1 MSVTRKES
9 QVQVLF
15 LEDVAPNHRAGDV
28 KEVKNG
34 YGRNYLIPRGMAT
47 LATKA
52 ALQQATALRSAAAER
67 RIKEASDWRVVAEE
81 LEKKPVVI
89 KMRAGPTGRLYGSV
103 TNVMIANELSE
114 MTARPIDRRGIRIP
128 APIRQVGSIKLP
140 IKLFEDV
147 DCEIEVQVEAD
158 TDGSEEFVMEE
169 EPVTIQ
175 QAVEQEDFIAAA
187 VARAQAEDDALA
199 AAARGETP
207 EPEAEPEPE
216 AKADSDEESAETKTE
231 TEAESPETEGT
242 NGDSEETK

>member
-1 MSVTRKES
+1 M
-9 QVQVLF
+9 QVLF

-52 ALQQATALRSAAAER
+52 ALQQATALRAAAAER
-67 RIKEASDWRVVAEE
+67 RIKEASDWRIVAEE

-114 MTARPIDRRGIRIP
+114 MTDRPIDRRGIRIP
-128 APIRQVGSIKLP
+128 VPIRQVGAIKLP

-147 DCEIEVQVEAD
+147 ECEIEVQVEAD
-158 TDGSEEFVMEE
+158 TDSPEELLID
-169 EPVTIQ
+169 EPVTVQEAI
-175 QAVEQEDFIAAA
+175 EHEDFIAAA
-187 VARAQAEDDALA
+187 VARAEAEDAALA
-199 AAARGETP
+199 AAASGEPAP
-207 EPEAEPEPE
+207 EAEAETDPETEAEPE
-216 AKADSDEESAETKTE
+216 AGADSDEVSAE
-231 TEAESPETEGT
+231 TEAEAPEADAPEAETT
-242 NGDSEETK
+242 DGDSEETK

>member
-1 MSVTRKES
+1 M
-9 QVQVLF
+9 QVLF

-114 MTARPIDRRGIRIP
+114 MTDRPIDRRGIRIP

-169 EPVTIQ
+169 SPTIQ
-175 QAVEQEDFIAAA
+175 EAVEQEDFVAAA
-187 VARAQAEDDALA
+187 VARAQAQDDALA

-207 EPEAEPEPE
+207 EPEPE
-216 AKADSDEESAETKTE
+216 AEADSDSDDQSAETKAEPETEPETE
-231 TEAESPETEGT
+231 TEAESPETDST
-242 NGDSEETK
+242 DGDSEETK

>member
-34 YGRNYLIPRGMAT
+34 YGRNFLIPRGKAT
-47 LATKA
+47 IATKA
-52 ALQQATALRSAAAER
+52 ALQQATALRAAAAER

-89 KMRAGPTGRLYGSV
+89 TMRAGPTGRLYGSV

-114 MTARPIDRRGIRIP
+114 MTDRPIDRRGIRIP

-140 IKLFEDV
+140 IKLFEDI
-147 DCEIEVQVEAD
+147 DCEIEIQVEAD
-158 TDGSEEFVMEE
+158 RDGSEEFMME

-199 AAARGETP
+199 AAARGETVP
-207 EPEAEPEPE
+207 E
-216 AKADSDEESAETKTE
+216 ADSDDESAETDAE
-231 TEAESPETEGT
+231 TESEAEAPGAAEGSETEST
-242 NGDSEETK
+242 DGDSEETK

>member
-1 MSVTRKES
+1 M
-9 QVQVLF
+9 QVLF

-34 YGRNYLIPRGMAT
+34 YGRNYLIPKGMAT

-52 ALQQATALRSAAAER
+52 ALQQATALRASAAER

-81 LEKKPVVI
+81 LEKRPVVI
-89 KMRAGPTGRLYGSV
+89 KMRSGPTGRLYGSV

-114 MTARPIDRRGIRIP
+114 MTDRPIDRRGIRISS
-128 APIRQVGSIKLP
+128 PIRQVGSIKLP

-147 DCEIEVQVEAD
+147 DCEIEIQVEAD

-169 EPVTIQ
+169 SVTVQ
-175 QAVEQEDFIAAA
+175 EAVAQEDFIAAA
-187 VARAQAEDDALA
+187 IARAQAEDDALA

-207 EPEAEPEPE
+207 EPETD
-216 AKADSDEESAETKTE
+216 ADSDEEAPEATTE
-231 TEAESPETEGT
+231 TRSTD
-242 NGDSEETK
+242 GDSEET

>member
-1 MSVTRKES
+1 M
-9 QVQVLF
+9 QVLF

-34 YGRNYLIPRGMAT
+34 YGRNYLIPKGMAT
-47 LATKA
+47 LATKV
-52 ALQQATALRSAAAER
+52 ALQQATALRAAASER
-67 RIKEASDWRVVAEE
+67 RIKEASDWLVVAEE

-114 MTARPIDRRGIRIP
+114 MTDRPIDRRGIRIST
-128 APIRQVGSIKLP
+128 PIRQVGTIKLP

-147 DCEIEVQVEAD
+147 DCEIEIQVEAD

-169 EPVTIQ
+169 SVTVQ
-175 QAVEQEDFIAAA
+175 EAVAQEDFIAAA
-187 VARAQAEDDALA
+187 IARAQAEDDALA

-207 EPEAEPEPE
+207 EPEAD
-216 AKADSDEESAETKTE
+216 ADSDEEAPEATTE
-231 TEAESPETEGT
+231 TRSTD
-242 NGDSEETK
+242 GDSEET

>member
-1 MSVTRKES
+1 M
-9 QVQVLF
+9 QVLF

-47 LATKA
+47 IATKA
-52 ALQQATALRSAAAER
+52 ALQQATALRAAAAER

-81 LEKKPVVI
+81 LAKRPVVI
-89 KMRAGPTGRLYGSV
+89 KMRSGPTGRLYGSV

-114 MTARPIDRRGIRIP
+114 MTDRPIDRRGISIP

-147 DCEIEVQVEAD
+147 ECEIEILVEAEM
-158 TDGSEEFVMEE
+158 DGSDEFVLD
-169 EPVTIQ
+169 EPVTVQ

-187 VARAQAEDDALA
+187 VARAEAEDAALA
-199 AAARGETP
+199 ATARGETP
-207 EPEAEPEPE
+207 EPEAEAEADAGSDENSAETEPE
-216 AKADSDEESAETKTE
+216 AE
-231 TEAESPETEGT
+231 TEST

>member
-1 MSVTRKES
+1 M
-9 QVQVLF
+9 QVLF

-34 YGRNYLIPRGMAT
+34 YGRNFLIPKGMAT

-52 ALQQATALRSAAAER
+52 ALQQATALRAAASER

-81 LEKKPVVI
+81 LALKPVII

-114 MTARPIDRRGIRIP
+114 MTDRPIDRRGIRIP

-147 DCEIEVQVEAD
+147 DCEIEIQVEAD
-158 TDGSEEFVMEE
+158 TDGAEEFVIDDS
-169 EPVTIQ
+169 PTVQ
-175 QAVEQEDFIAAA
+175 QAVEQEDFIEAA
-187 VARAQAEDDALA
+187 VRRARAEDDALA

-207 EPEAEPEPE
+207 EPEA
-216 AKADSDEESAETKTE
+216 DSDEESSE
-231 TEAESPETEGT
+231 TEADSAETEGT
-242 NGDSEETK
+242 GDSAETK

>member
-1 MSVTRKES
+1 M
-9 QVQVLF
+9 QVLF

-34 YGRNYLIPRGMAT
+34 YGRNYLIPKGMVT
-47 LATKA
+47 LATKV
-52 ALQQATALRSAAAER
+52 ALQQATALRAAASER
-67 RIKEASDWRVVAEE
+67 RIKEASDWLVVAEE

-114 MTARPIDRRGIRIP
+114 MTDRPIDRRGIRISS
-128 APIRQVGSIKLP
+128 PIRQVGSIKLP

-147 DCEIEVQVEAD
+147 DCEIEIQVEAD

-169 EPVTIQ
+169 SVTVQ
-175 QAVEQEDFIAAA
+175 EAVAQEDFIAAA
-187 VARAQAEDDALA
+187 IARAQAEDDALA

-207 EPEAEPEPE
+207 EPEAD
-216 AKADSDEESAETKTE
+216 ADSDEEAPEATTE
-231 TEAESPETEGT
+231 TRSTD
-242 NGDSEETK
+242 GDSEKT

>member
-1 MSVTRKES
+1 M
-9 QVQVLF
+9 QVLF

-34 YGRNYLIPRGMAT
+34 YGRNYLIPGGMAT

-52 ALQQATALRSAAAER
+52 ALQQATALRAAASER

-81 LEKKPVVI
+81 LEKNPVVI

-114 MTARPIDRRGIRIP
+114 MTARPIDRRGIRISS
-128 APIRQVGSIKLP
+128 PIRQVGSIKLP

-147 DCEIEVQVEAD
+147 ECEIEIQVEAEM
-158 TDGSEEFVMEE
+158 DGSEEFVMEE
-169 EPVTIQ
+169 SVTVQ
-175 QAVEQEDFIAAA
+175 EAVAQEDFIAAA
-187 VARAQAEDDALA
+187 IARAQAEDDALA

-207 EPEAEPEPE
+207 EPEPETD
-216 AKADSDEESAETKTE
+216 ADSDEEAPEATTE
-231 TEAESPETEGT
+231 TRSTD
-242 NGDSEETK
+242 GDSEET

>member
-1 MSVTRKES
+1 M
-9 QVQVLF
+9 QVLF

-34 YGRNYLIPRGMAT
+34 YGRNYLIPKGMAT

-52 ALQQATALRSAAAER
+52 ALQQATALRAAASER

-114 MTARPIDRRGIRIP
+114 MTDRPIDRRGIRISS
-128 APIRQVGSIKLP
+128 PIRQVGSIKLP

-147 DCEIEVQVEAD
+147 DCEIEIQVEAD

-169 EPVTIQ
+169 SVTVQ
-175 QAVEQEDFIAAA
+175 EAVAQEDFIAAA
-187 VARAQAEDDALA
+187 IARAEAEDDALA

-207 EPEAEPEPE
+207 EPEAD
-216 AKADSDEESAETKTE
+216 ADSDEEAPEATTE
-231 TEAESPETEGT
+231 TRSTD
-242 NGDSEETK
+242 GDSKET

>member
-1 MSVTRKES
+1 M
-9 QVQVLF
+9 QVLF

-34 YGRNYLIPRGMAT
+34 YGRNYLIPKGMAT
-47 LATKA
+47 LATKV
-52 ALQQATALRSAAAER
+52 ALQQATALRAAASER
-67 RIKEASDWRVVAEE
+67 RIKEASDWLVVAEE

-114 MTARPIDRRGIRIP
+114 MTDRPIDRRGIRIST
-128 APIRQVGSIKLP
+128 PIRQVGTIKLP

-147 DCEIEVQVEAD
+147 DCEIEIQVEAD

-169 EPVTIQ
+169 SVTVQ
-175 QAVEQEDFIAAA
+175 EAVAQEDFIAAA
-187 VARAQAEDDALA
+187 IARAQAEDDALA

-207 EPEAEPEPE
+207 EPEAD
-216 AKADSDEESAETKTE
+216 ADSDEEAPEATTE
-231 TEAESPETEGT
+231 TRSTD
-242 NGDSEETK
+242 GDSEKT

>member
-1 MSVTRKES
+1 M
-9 QVQVLF
+9 QVLF

-34 YGRNYLIPRGMAT
+34 YGRNYLIPKGMAT
-47 LATKA
+47 LATKV
-52 ALQQATALRSAAAER
+52 ALQQATALRAAASER
-67 RIKEASDWRVVAEE
+67 RIKEASDWLVVAEE

-114 MTARPIDRRGIRIP
+114 MTDRPIDRRGIRIST
-128 APIRQVGSIKLP
+128 PIRQVGTIKLP

-169 EPVTIQ
+169 SVTVQ
-175 QAVEQEDFIAAA
+175 EAVAQEDFIAAA
-187 VARAQAEDDALA
+187 IARAQAEDDALA

-207 EPEAEPEPE
+207 EPEAD
-216 AKADSDEESAETKTE
+216 ADSDEEAPEATTE
-231 TEAESPETEGT
+231 TESTD
-242 NGDSEETK
+242 GDSEKT

>member
-1 MSVTRKES
+1 M
-9 QVQVLF
+9 QVLF

-52 ALQQATALRSAAAER
+52 ALQQATALRAAAADR

-89 KMRAGPTGRLYGSV
+89 TMRAGPTGRLYGSV

-114 MTARPIDRRGIRIP
+114 MTDRPVDRRGIRIP
-128 APIRQVGSIKLP
+128 SPIRQVGTVKLP

-147 DCEIEVQVEAD
+147 ECEIEVQVEAD
-158 TDGSEEFVMEE
+158 SEGAEELLME
-169 EPVTIQ
+169 EPVSVQ
-175 QAVEQEDFIAAA
+175 QAVEAEDVIEAA
-187 VARAQAEDDALA
+187 VRRAQAEDDALA
-199 AAARGETP
+199 AIARGEAPP
-207 EPEAEPEPE
+207 EDESETEDAEGSSE
-216 AKADSDEESAETKTE
+216 TE
-231 TEAESPETEGT
+231 TTEETGT
-242 NGDSEETK
+242 KEDSEQT